1 MSAFYLESSA
11 LVKRY
16 STEKGSKFIIK
27 LMQPHDKHLHIS
39 VSSSSKFII
48 KLMQPSAGNRLYAVK
63 ITEVEVCAALTRKRK
78 GLTMTA
84 VGATKSIFRFRRN
97 FAARF
102 IKSDIS
108 DLILNEAIR
117 LTDLYTLRGYDAV
130 QLAAALEAN
139 TERVSRG
146 LALLIF
152 VSADA
157 ELNIAAQAEGLTIE
171 TPNNYP

>member
-16 STEKGSKFIIK
+16 SSERGSKFIIK
-27 LMQPHDKHLHIS
+27 LMQPS
-39 VSSSSKFII
+39 VGS
-48 KLMQPSAGNRLYAVK
+48 RLYSVK

-78 GLTMTA
+78 GLTMVA
-84 VGATKSIFRFRRN
+84 VGATKSISRFRRN
-97 FAARF
+97 FAVRF
-102 IKSDIS
+102 VKSDIS
-108 DLILNEAIR
+108 DSILNEAIR

-139 TERVSRG
+139 NERVSRG
-146 LALLIF
+146 LSPLVF

-157 ELNIAAQAEGLTIE
+157 ELNIAAQAEALAVE
-171 TPNNYP
+171 NPNNYP

>member
-1 MSAFYLESSA
+1 MSAFYLDSSA

-16 STEKGSKFIIK
+16 SIETGSKFIIN
-27 LMQPHDKHLHIS
+27 LMK
-39 VSSSSKFII
+39 
-48 KLMQPSAGNRLYAVK
+48 PSAGNRLYAVK

-84 VGATKSIFRFRRN
+84 ANATKSISRFRRN

-102 IKSDIS
+102 VKSDVS
-108 DLILNEAIR
+108 GLILNEAIR
-117 LTDLYTLRGYDAV
+117 LTDLHTLRGYDAV

-139 TERVSRG
+139 SERVSRG
-146 LALLIF
+146 LSPIIF

-157 ELNIAAQAEGLTIE
+157 ELNTAAQAEGLTVE
-171 TPNNYP
+171 NPNNYP

>member
-16 STEKGSKFIIK
+16 STETGSKFI
-27 LMQPHDKHLHIS
+27 
-39 VSSSSKFII
+39 V
-48 KLMQPSAGNRLYAVK
+48 KLMQPSVGNRLYAVK

-84 VGATKSIFRFRRN
+84 VGATKSISRFRRN

-102 IKSDIS
+102 VKSDVS
-108 DLILNEAIR
+108 DSILNEAIR

-139 TERVSRG
+139 TERVSHG
-146 LALLIF
+146 LSPLVF

-157 ELNIAAQAEGLTIE
+157 ELNIAAQAEGLAVE
-171 TPNNYP
+171 NPNNYP

>member
-16 STEKGSKFIIK
+16 STEKGSNF
-27 LMQPHDKHLHIS
+27 L
-39 VSSSSKFII
+39 I
-48 KLMQPSAGNRLYAVK
+48 KLMQPSVGNRLYSVK

-84 VGATKSIFRFRRN
+84 TGATKSIFRFRRN

-102 IKSDIS
+102 VKSDVS
-108 DLILNEAIR
+108 DSILNEAIR
-117 LTDLYTLRGYDAV
+117 LTDLHTLRGYDAV
-130 QLAAALEAN
+130 QLTAALEAN
-139 TERVSRG
+139 NERVSRG
-146 LALLIF
+146 LSPLVF

-157 ELNIAAQAEGLTIE
+157 ELNIAAQAEGLAVE
-171 TPNNYP
+171 NPNNYP

>member
-27 LMQPHDKHLHIS
+27 L
-39 VSSSSKFII
+39 V
-48 KLMQPSAGNRLYAVK
+48 QPSVGNRLYSVK

-84 VGATKSIFRFRRN
+84 TGATKSISRFRRN

-102 IKSDIS
+102 VKSDVS

-117 LTDLYTLRGYDAV
+117 LTDLHTLRGYDAV
-130 QLAAALEAN
+130 QLAAALQAN
-139 TERVSRG
+139 SERVSQG
-146 LALLIF
+146 LLPLVF

-157 ELNIAAQAEGLTIE
+157 ELNTAAQAEGLVVE
-171 TPNNYP
+171 NPNNYP

>member
-27 LMQPHDKHLHIS
+27 LMQP
-39 VSSSSKFII
+39 
-48 KLMQPSAGNRLYAVK
+48 SAGNRLYAVK
-63 ITEVEVCAALTRKRK
+63 ITEVEICAALTRKRK

-84 VGATKSIFRFRRN
+84 VGATKSISRFRRN

-102 IKSDIS
+102 VKSDAS
-108 DLILNEAIR
+108 DSILNEAIR

-146 LALLIF
+146 LSPLVF

-157 ELNIAAQAEGLTIE
+157 ELNIAAQSEGLAVE
-171 TPNNYP
+171 NPNNYP

>member
-16 STEKGSKFIIK
+16 SSERGSKFIIK
-27 LMQPHDKHLHIS
+27 LMQPS
-39 VSSSSKFII
+39 VGS
-48 KLMQPSAGNRLYAVK
+48 RLYSVK

-84 VGATKSIFRFRRN
+84 VGATKSISRFRRN
-97 FAARF
+97 FAVRF
-102 IKSDIS
+102 VKSDIS
-108 DLILNEAIR
+108 DSILNEAIR

-139 TERVSRG
+139 NERVSRG
-146 LALLIF
+146 LSPLVF

-157 ELNIAAQAEGLTIE
+157 ELNIAAQAEALAVE
-171 TPNNYP
+171 NPNNYP

>member
-27 LMQPHDKHLHIS
+27 LMQPS
-39 VSSSSKFII
+39 V
-48 KLMQPSAGNRLYAVK
+48 GNRLYSVK

-84 VGATKSIFRFRRN
+84 TGATKSIVRFRRN

-102 IKSDIS
+102 VKSDVS

-130 QLAAALEAN
+130 QFAAAIETN
-139 TERVSRG
+139 NERVSRG
-146 LALLIF
+146 LSPLTF

-157 ELNIAAQAEGLTIE
+157 ELNIAAQAEGLIVE
-171 TPNNYP
+171 NPNNYP

>member
-16 STEKGSKFIIK
+16 STEKG
-27 LMQPHDKHLHIS
+27 
-39 VSSSSKFII
+39 SKFII

-84 VGATKSIFRFRRN
+84 AGATKSIVRFRRN

-102 IKSDIS
+102 VKSDVS
-108 DLILNEAIR
+108 EAILNEAIR
-117 LTDLYTLRGYDAV
+117 LTDSYTLRGYDAV
-130 QLAAALEAN
+130 QLAAA
-139 TERVSRG
+139 
-146 LALLIF
+146 
-152 VSADA
+152 
-157 ELNIAAQAEGLTIE
+157 
-171 TPNNYP
+171 

>member
-16 STEKGSKFIIK
+16 STEKGSKF
-27 LMQPHDKHLHIS
+27 
-39 VSSSSKFII
+39 VV
-48 KLMQPSAGNRLYAVK
+48 KLMQPSVGNRLYSVK

-84 VGATKSIFRFRRN
+84 AAATKSIVRFRRN

-102 IKSDIS
+102 VKSDVS
-108 DLILNEAIR
+108 EAILTEAIR

-139 TERVSRG
+139 NERVSRR
-146 LALLIF
+146 LSPLVF

-157 ELNIAAQAEGLTIE
+157 ELNIAAQAEGLAVE
-171 TPNNYP
+171 NPNNYP